1 MSLLESPTSMRDD
14 VVDTVDSPRPNDSG
28 IAPVP
33 SSFGTLNDV
42 PSVETS
48 SPVRTPSKTA
58 LKLLVT

>member
-1 MSLLESPTSMRDD
+1 MRDD